1 MNYPNSLNNLVESFK
16 KLPGIGEKTAERLSF
31 SIVNDFKSEDV
42 DLFSKS
48 LKDVKEKLKKC
59 ERCGNL
65 TEDTLCEICKDK
77 KRNNNTLCVVEDTK
91 NIMLFERISVF
102 KGVYHVLGNL
112 ISPLNGVGP
121 EDINIE
127 KLLERVKKEEIKE
140 VVIAIKPTIE
150 GETTSLYI
158 TKMLEDMEVVV
169 SKIAHG
175 IPVGTDMEY
184 LDPLTLEMAMLDR
197 KKISKL

>member
-121 EDINIE
+121 EDINIG

-197 KKISKL
+197 KKISK

>member
-42 DLFSKS
+42 ELFSKS

-91 NIMLFERISVF
+91 NIILFERISVF

-197 KKISKL
+197 KKISK

>member
-77 KRNNNTLCVVEDTK
+77 KRNNNTLCVVEDIK

-197 KKISKL
+197 KKISK

>member
-91 NIMLFERISVF
+91 NIMLFERLSVF

-197 KKISKL
+197 KKISK

>member
-91 NIMLFERISVF
+91 NIMLFERLSVF

-121 EDINIE
+121 EDINIG

-197 KKISKL
+197 KKISK

>member
-77 KRNNNTLCVVEDTK
+77 KRNNNTLCVVEDIK

>member
-197 KKISKL
+197 KKISK

>member
-1 MNYPNSLNNLVESFK
+1 MNYPNSLKNLIESFK

-31 SIVNDFKSEDV
+31 SIINDLSKEDT
-42 DLFSKS
+42 DYFAKS
-48 LKDVKEKLKKC
+48 LKDVKEKLRKC
-59 ERCGNL
+59 ERCSNL
-65 TEDTLCEICKDK
+65 TEEIECEICSNK
-77 KRNNNTLCVVEDTK
+77 KRNNNTLCVVENSKD
-91 NIMLFERISVF
+91 IMLFEKIGIF
-102 KGVYHVLGNL
+102 KGVYHVLGDL

-121 EDINIE
+121 EDICIE
-127 KLLERVKKEEIKE
+127 KLLQRVEKEEIKE
-140 VVIAIKPTIE
+140 VIIAIKPTIE

-158 TKMLEDMEVVV
+158 TKMLEGMNVVV

-197 KKISKL
+197 KKISK